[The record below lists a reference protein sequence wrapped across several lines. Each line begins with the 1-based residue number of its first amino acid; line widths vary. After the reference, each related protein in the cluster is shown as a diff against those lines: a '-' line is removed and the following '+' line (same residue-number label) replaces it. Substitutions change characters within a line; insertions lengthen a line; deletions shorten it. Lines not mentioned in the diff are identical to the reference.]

1 MSTDHMS
8 FEHKPFEIVEFS
20 SRASDY
26 QNEDRVGNSA
36 THAWVIDGA
45 TDLVTEPLV
54 GNASDADWLAEE
66 AQNLLCEIDGKA
78 AWAPLPHLPQQL
90 NERLAQK
97 FRDACRREPAHRW
110 EHPSAA
116 ALIVRFGDRKLEWV
130 SLGDCAMIAETPQGL
145 KCIGVGGPDA
155 GDRFIVDDLT
165 RFNAEK
171 RMTSDQERKERM
183 WPDLREKRGERLN
196 APGGYPVLSI
206 TPPPQDM
213 VASGQIEIADA
224 GHALLATDGLMRLVE
239 IFGRYTP
246 QDLLDAAIT
255 KGIEQLLNEVR
266 ELEMADAEC
275 LKHPRIK
282 RSDDATGLLLKA
294 TS

>member
-1 MSTDHMS
+1 MSTDHLSSDHM
-8 FEHKPFEIVEFS
+8 PFEIVEFS
-20 SRASDY
+20 SRASGQ
-26 QNEDRVGNSA
+26 QNEDRVGHST

-45 TDLVTEPLV
+45 TDMVTEPLV
-54 GNASDADWLAEE
+54 GKSSDAAWLAEE
-66 AQNLLCEIDGKA
+66 AQNLLREIDGKA
-78 AWAPLPHLPQQL
+78 AWASLPHLPQQL
-90 NERLAQK
+90 NEKLAEK
-97 FRDACRREPAHRW
+97 FRATCRREPENRW

-171 RMTSDQERKERM
+171 RMTSDQERKDRM
-183 WPDLREKRGERLN
+183 WPDLRDKRGERLN

-206 TPPPQDM
+206 TPPPQDL
-213 VASGQIEIADA
+213 VANGEIEIADA

-239 IFGRYTP
+239 IFARYTP
-246 QDLLDAAIT
+246 QELLEVAIAN
-255 KGIEQLLNEVR
+255 GIEQLLNEVR
-266 ELEMADAEC
+266 ELELADAEC

-294 TS
+294 TL